1 MDTRSLKAFCLV
13 ARHST
18 LSRAAGAMRLSSA
31 AISLQIKK
39 LEVELGFSLFNHRP
53 NKLALTDE
61 GERFLEVATRILEE
75 LDSIR
80 EITVGKRESRA
91 TKITISMSNDSARFF
106 SPAITSFIKKQPGLS
121 TSILL
126 RPSPITLSSVMKG
139 EADLG
144 LGHFESVPQE
154 MHKQELIES
163 CYVLIFPRT
172 HALARKADI
181 GLGDLVAHP
190 LIVSAQ
196 RTSGRRSIDSAF
208 SRSGIQPQHMVE
220 VSNCYMTT
228 EYISLG
234 LGIGLVHD
242 NCLSSEMRKMVRCA
256 DVSGLFEKEKVSLIY
271 RQAAP
276 LGELHHALINTLIQ
290 YARKKG

>member
-1 MDTRSLKAFCLV
+1 MDTRSLKAFCVV
-13 ARHST
+13 AKHGT
-18 LSRAAGAMRLSSA
+18 LSRAAAAMRLSPA

-39 LEVELGFSLFNHRP
+39 LEVELGFSLFDHRP
-53 NKLALTDE
+53 NKLVLTDE
-61 GERFLEVATRILEE
+61 GERFLKVATRILEE

-80 EITVGKRESRA
+80 KVSVGKRESSA
-91 TKITISMSNDSARFF
+91 TKITISMSYDSARFF
-106 SPAITSFIKKQPGLS
+106 SPAITSFIKKQQGLS

-126 RPSPITLSSVMKG
+126 RPSWTSLASVMKG

-144 LGHFESVPQE
+144 LGHFDSVPQE
-154 MHKQELIES
+154 IHKQELIES
-163 CYVLIFPRT
+163 CYMLIFPRT

-196 RTSGRRSIDSAF
+196 RTSGRSSINRAF
-208 SRSGIQPQHMVE
+208 SRSGIQPQHIVE
-220 VSNCYMTT
+220 VSNCYMTM
-228 EYISLG
+228 EYVSQG

-242 NCLSSEMRKMVRCA
+242 NCLSSEMKKMVRCA
-256 DVSGLFEKEKVSLIY
+256 DVSGLFEKEKISLIY

-276 LGELHHALINTLIQ
+276 VGELQHALINTLIH